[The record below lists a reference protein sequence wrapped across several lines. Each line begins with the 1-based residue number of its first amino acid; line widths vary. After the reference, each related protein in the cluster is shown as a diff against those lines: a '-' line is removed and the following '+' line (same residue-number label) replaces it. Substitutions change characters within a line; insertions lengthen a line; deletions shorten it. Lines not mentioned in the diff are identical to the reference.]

1 MIQASD
7 IKKALDQRPFLMFEL
22 HLDNGRVVPVKHHDC
37 VLFNQSRTMVL
48 VVEQDSFH
56 HVPLSHVTDLIV
68 LGQPSSEQLM
78 G

>member
-7 IKKALDQRPFLMFEL
+7 IKKALDQRPFVPFQL
-22 HLDNGRVVPVKHHDC
+22 HMDNGRLVPVKQHDS
-37 VLFNQSRTMVL
+37 VLFNESRTTVL

-56 HVPLSHVTDLIV
+56 VIALNHVTELII
-68 LGQPSSEQLM
+68 LGEPTAEQLA